1 LESLEGF
8 NEQLPVQGR
17 RAVAEGC
24 GDGEM
29 SKELEVVGDMARQL
43 MAERDEWKNKAEEY
57 KKLALDYD
65 EHATRLEKERDE
77 WKARC
82 ERAAEL
88 LRSVVGDL
96 LDERAIDWTEWQLS
110 AQRWLRDA
118 GFEK

>member
-1 LESLEGF
+1 
-8 NEQLPVQGR
+8 
-17 RAVAEGC
+17 
-24 GDGEM
+24 M

-88 LRSVVGDL
+88 LREHATPLSTEDDIVGKLEDFAKRRDQWL
-96 LDERAIDWTEWQLS
+96 LD
-110 AQRWLRDA
+110 A
-118 GFEK
+118 GLEEK